1 VLGSSGLTPE
11 QWASAV
17 ETPPV
22 IEAKALDGSASKHYV
37 KVARKFEENVLRYQ
51 NSDRNLRQVR
61 ADIDEMKNSSVK
73 FRYPPGTR
81 PWKSPGDGVQLDQLW
96 IPSKEE
102 DYVVSIVV
110 PKGSTRRE
118 VLQQL
123 HHCHEMSRKDVHA
136 EALCEHV
143 NLLKPLTTRSAFFR
157 ACAEFKRDE
166 LEDLD
171 LAHGRQVTANGKLA
185 LKKCEDLYSSVIDR
199 IRAKRTSDKKSEEEK
214 ARIEK
219 EKEEVLKKLDPK
231 AALQGMVQA
240 AVQKAVGEVK
250 MDVDAT
256 PTDVRPSTVH
266 DHDDN
271 LIKALRPTNGQS
283 PEGASGSNMSKRQK
297 KTLRKSKSVNKETN
311 QELKG
316 KKPKSGTVTPGGR
329 NTNLRKWN
337 VWKPSAWNRGSE
349 FNQKKQPFKV
359 KEDPEAWRSGW
370 SNRWPQW
377 SSNKSKQWGSMRKNQ
392 VGAKGKGRGW

>member
-1 VLGSSGLTPE
+1 M
-11 QWASAV
+11 
-17 ETPPV
+17 

-73 FRYPPGTR
+73 FKCPPGTR

-118 VLQQL
+118 VLQQV
-123 HHCHEMSRKDVHA
+123 HHCHDMSRKDVHA

-256 PTDVRPSTVH
+256 PTEVRPSISFH
-266 DHDDN
+266 DHADN
-271 LIKALRPTNGQS
+271 LIKALKPKNGQS

-297 KTLRKSKSVNKETN
+297 KALRKSKSVNKEKN
-311 QELKG
+311 QESKG
-316 KKPKSGTVTPGGR
+316 KQPKGGTVTPGGR
-329 NTNLRKWN
+329 NTNLRKWK
-337 VWKPSAWNRGSE
+337 VWKPSAWSRGSE
-349 FNQKKQPFKV
+349 FNQTKQPFNEKRGPRGLAKWMEQSLASV
-359 KEDPEAWRSGW
+359 EFK
-370 SNRWPQW
+370 N
-377 SSNKSKQWGSMRKNQ
+377 KQWGSKKRPSWRERKRPRL
-392 VGAKGKGRGW
+392 VE